1 MRHQNII
8 AAVALLLFIAVSG
21 SARAEGALAVGMTFN
36 LTDDGIAVGAVVNSP
51 NREKAEQVALEQCRG
66 FKGAPKATPNCVVI
80 ANFRRGCYA
89 VAFDPSTK
97 EPGYGYAI
105 APTKAAAE
113 ARAIALCKMRSRD
126 ERKSACALDLT
137 NCDER
142 E

>member
-8 AAVALLLFIAVSG
+8 AAVALLLFIVVSG
-21 SARAEGALAVGMTFN
+21 SVRAEGALAVGMTFQ
-36 LTDDGIAVGAVVNSP
+36 LTDDGIAVGAVVNSSD
-51 NREKAEQVALEQCRG
+51 REKAEQVALEQCRG
-66 FKGAPKATPNCVVI
+66 FKGAPKAVPNCVVI
-80 ANFRRGCYA
+80 ANFRRACYA

-105 APTKAAAE
+105 APTKALAE
-113 ARAIALCKMRSRD
+113 ARAIALCKMRSRE

>member
-1 MRHQNII
+1 MRHQNTVAAII
-8 AAVALLLFIAVSG
+8 LLSFVVVSG
-21 SARAEGALAVGMTFN
+21 PAQAEGALAVGMTVN
-36 LTDDGIAVGAVVNSP
+36 ITDDGIAVGAVVNSP
-51 NREKAEQVALEQCRG
+51 DRERAEQVALEQCRG

-97 EPGYGYAI
+97 EPGYGYAV
-105 APTKAAAE
+105 APTKALAE
-113 ARAIALCKMRSRD
+113 ARALALCRMRSRE
-126 ERKSACALDLT
+126 ERKPTCAIDLT